1 MMLGKMRLARGMYR
15 DGEPV
20 LVPDG
25 RDLEEALAEA
35 VKQSSAKTFTRL
47 KISEPAPRVS
57 DVNIPAP
64 DYIKPNAFCVHED
77 GRVCIR
83 EDDKLRPLD
92 DMAVETRSRIRR
104 LIEVRDAVRVCLRS
118 QLDGSSEEQ
127 VVEARDRLNLAYD
140 RFLSRFGPINA
151 HVNQCAFD
159 GDPDLP
165 LLLSLEH
172 YDDERSIATKASI
185 FHERTIHDKKPI
197 ESVGTPERGV
207 ARLAQ

>member
-25 RDLEEALAEA
+25 RDFEEALAQA
-35 VKQSSAKTFTRL
+35 VERL
-47 KISEPAPRVS
+47 PQNIYQAENQRVAARVS

-92 DMAVETRSRIRR
+92 DMPVETRSRIRR

-151 HVNQCAFD
+151 RVNQNAFD

-172 YDDERSIATKASI
+172 YDDETSIATKASI
-185 FHERTIHDKKPI
+185 FHERTIHEKSP
-197 ESVGTPERGV
+197 SNP
-207 ARLAQ
+207 LAHPKRRCSFR